1 MRIKAASV
9 LLAAVMLCGCTVTP
23 QAEKNNSN
31 KPVARDYEEVVN
43 VSPEVLPAHI
53 DPDNKEWENGGEL
66 VYEDFSVGDDY
77 NFLDDSV
84 NGEQRVWAFVYWGAY
99 DENDEKY
106 RDLNFF
112 RRTPYECD
120 PYDMVEYYG
129 GKAIPVSE
137 DDDKLLQYAKLSETE
152 SLLMNAAHA
161 EQYFD
166 YKYPFPKDSGRLGQY
181 AGLRFYFDGK
191 GSIVLAVMY
200 LNDDLMPLSQ
210 VERDSYTFRENNEKY
225 SPEGCTLVPK
235 VMLKGME
242 SWQQLPADEAFPVL
256 TFDGGKVKVKC
267 QKTDGSSADG
277 EGTFKTGA
285 EMGYTETSDSV
296 EFDLPADGDSSTTYL
311 SYNRYLDAYEL
322 HDPYWRDKYG
332 CTLLMFKEAK

>member
-31 KPVARDYEEVVN
+31 KPVARDYKEDEN
-43 VSPEVLPAHI
+43 DSPEVLTAHI
-53 DPDNKEWENGGEL
+53 APDDKDYEYGGAL
-66 VYEDFSVGDDY
+66 VYSDFNFGDDF
-77 NFLDDSV
+77 NFIDSKV
-84 NGEQRVWAFVYWGAY
+84 NDEQRVWTFVYWGAY

-112 RRTPYECD
+112 QRTPSECT
-120 PYDMVEYYG
+120 PYDMVDRYG
-129 GKAIPVSE
+129 GKAVPASE
-137 DDDKLLQYAKLSETE
+137 DEDKLLQYAKITETE
-152 SLLMNAAHA
+152 AFLMNAAHA

-166 YKYPFPKDSGRLGQY
+166 YKYYFPEDSGRLGQY

-191 GSIVLAVMY
+191 GQMVLAVMY

-210 VERDSYTFRENNEKY
+210 VERDSYTFRETFEKY

-242 SWQQLPADEAFPVL
+242 NWQQLPADEAFPVL
-256 TFDGGKVKVKC
+256 TFKDGKVKVECK
-267 QKTDGSSADG
+267 QTSGSAADG
-277 EGTFKTGA
+277 EGALKNGV
-285 EMGYTETSDSV
+285 EMGYTETDDSV
-296 EFDLPADGDSSTTYL
+296 EFDLPAGSDSMTTYL

-332 CTLLMFKEAK
+332 CTLLMCKSK